1 MMLQLPK
8 KHRITAED
16 KLFVQKER
24 ERFVIIESYKI
35 LEQLIVQVFFLNVA
49 I

>member
-16 KLFVQKER
+16 KLFVQQHKKDAQKSKD
-24 ERFVIIESYKI
+24 IKY
-35 LEQLIVQVFFLNVA
+35 LNN
-49 I
+49 